1 MVFSITKKI
10 LYMELVV
17 NLFTS
22 CSYTYILKMIINKVF
37 SWLPSI
43 TKIILWAS
51 STNYFLDKPFMF
63 HIVEN
68 I

>member
-1 MVFSITKKI
+1 MVFSITKKNPI
-10 LYMELVV
+10 YGVGSKPVQIMLIYI
-17 NLFTS
+17 
-22 CSYTYILKMIINKVF
+22 YTKMIINKVF